1 MIEFLEG
8 NDAVVQAAVDA
19 GCGFFAGYPITPA
32 TSILTGLARELPRVG
47 GIAIQAEDELAS
59 IGMCIGAAMAGLK
72 VMTATSGPGM
82 SLYSENIGLA
92 IMSETP
98 IVIVDVQRQG
108 PATGSATQGADGDI
122 QFLRWG
128 TSGGLPLFVL
138 SPENVKECYVLTIEA
153 FNLAERF
160 RTPVIVASQ
169 KEIGLVRERVD
180 LEELR
185 RDLPPL
191 VSRTRAPDDQTFLP
205 HEFNRPAD
213 VPPFSPLGGPHLV
226 RYTTSMH
233 DQGGFLTK
241 DPAIIAEMMEHLQ
254 RKITDNAP
262 PLARFELDPEQ
273 DADTLIVAYG
283 VVARSARE
291 ALALARK
298 RGRRVSLLVLKTL
311 YPVPEHAIKEALR
324 TLSAGGRVLVP
335 EMNLGQYVEDVR
347 KLAAPRVVI
356 SISKMNTALVTP
368 TEILEGG
375 ELL

>member
-8 NDAVVQAAVDA
+8 NDAVVRAAVDA
-19 GCGFFAGYPITPA
+19 GCRFFAGYPITPA

-47 GIAIQAEDELAS
+47 GVAVQAEDELAS

-92 IMSETP
+92 IMGETP

-160 RTPVIVASQ
+160 RTPVILASQ
-169 KEIGLVRERVD
+169 KEIGLLRERID
-180 LEELR
+180 LEEVR
-185 RDLPPL
+185 REAPPL
-191 VSRTRAPDDQTFLP
+191 VSRSLAPDDQSFVP
-205 HEFNRPAD
+205 HGFQRPAD
-213 VPPFSPLGGPHLV
+213 VPLFSPLGGPHVV

-233 DQGGFLTK
+233 DQAGFLTK
-241 DPAIIAEMMEHLQ
+241 DPHIIAEMMEHLQ
-254 RKITDNAP
+254 RKIIDYAP
-262 PLARFELDPEQ
+262 PLARYEFDLQEG
-273 DADTLIVAYG
+273 ADTLIVAYG
-283 VVARSARE
+283 VTARSARE
-291 ALALARK
+291 AAALARK
-298 RGRRVSLLVLKTL
+298 AGRRVSLLVLKTL
-311 YPVPEHAIKEALR
+311 YPVPEHAIEEALG
-324 TLSAGGRVLVP
+324 TLSADGRVLVP
-335 EMNLGQYVEDVR
+335 EMNLGQYVEEVR
-347 KLAAPRVVI
+347 KLAAPLAVVPV
-356 SISKMNTALVTP
+356 SKMNTDLVTP
-368 TEILEGG
+368 AEILEGG
-375 ELL
+375 GLL